1 MAKRAFLI
9 ILFCIIITITCS
21 CATNENTYPQLNI
34 APTLWHADSIYL
46 PLRANHQFAINHL
59 YDEVE
64 TDQGYDII
72 VHVRRESND

>member
-9 ILFCIIITITCS
+9 ILLCTIIAITCS
-21 CATNENTYPQLNI
+21 CATNEDTYPQLHI
-34 APTLWHADSIYL
+34 APTTWRADSIYL

-72 VHVRRESND
+72 VHIRRITND